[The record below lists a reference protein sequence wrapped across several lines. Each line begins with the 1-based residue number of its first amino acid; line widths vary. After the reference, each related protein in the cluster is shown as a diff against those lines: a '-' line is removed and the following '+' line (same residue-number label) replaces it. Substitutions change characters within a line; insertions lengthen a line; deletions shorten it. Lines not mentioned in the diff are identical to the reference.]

1 MSGRERR
8 RLVPLALPLLALAL
22 PLLSCESDTPSE
34 PVVVV
39 TPQPVRGVLAK
50 TSFSGFETGL
60 WVAIEILVSQKGAV
74 DITVDWT
81 FPDSWMQVYYGDV
94 PCDSTR
100 LNAGACP
107 FLIASR
113 TKDPKPRVL
122 ATGLL
127 EPKTYYLYLY
137 NVPRDPRLG
146 TGSDNTESVSV
157 QLGLTIFPFTSGGE
171 GIQLGR
177 VQTLRPPRL

>member
-1 MSGRERR
+1 M
-8 RLVPLALPLLALAL
+8 ALAL

-39 TPQPVRGVLAK
+39 TPEPVRGVLAQ
-50 TSFSGFETGL
+50 TSFSGFQTDL
-60 WVAIEILVSQKGAV
+60 WVSIEILVSQKGVV
-74 DITVDWT
+74 DMTVDWT
-81 FPDSWMQVYYGDV
+81 YPDTWMQVYFGDV

-100 LNAGACP
+100 LIAGACP
-107 FLIASR
+107 FLVRSE

-127 EPKTYYLYLY
+127 EPKTYYLYLF
-137 NVPRDPRLG
+137 NVPWDPALQ
-146 TGSDNTESVSV
+146 TGSDNNESVAV

-171 GIQLGR
+171 GVKLGR
-177 VQTLRPPRL
+177 VQTLRTPRL